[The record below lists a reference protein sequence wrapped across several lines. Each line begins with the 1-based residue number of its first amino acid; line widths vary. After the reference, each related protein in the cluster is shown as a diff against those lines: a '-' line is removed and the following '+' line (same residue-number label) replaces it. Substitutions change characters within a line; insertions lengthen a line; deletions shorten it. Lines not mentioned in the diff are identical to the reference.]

1 MGRDRWPHD
10 LLPSADADSEHRGW
24 LRFDGISQ
32 PWLREAAK
40 RWTRTRLLAG
50 TTFGSMRVYLHDL
63 VTFSDWLSTHA
74 PQVHGPAGIT
84 RVVLEDYLLWVRSS
98 PMANS
103 SRRRHVCAVRQF
115 LAEQAEDGLDGLPRG
130 AVIHGAEL
138 PSVPGRLPRGI
149 EKTVFEQVIDPAN
162 LALLATEKQRAVILL
177 LAHTGLRVSSVV
189 TLARDAPPRSCFPTP
204 RRASAAI
211 SPGTAGSG
219 ISPPTASAAW

>member
-40 RWTRTRLLAG
+40 RWSRTRLLAG